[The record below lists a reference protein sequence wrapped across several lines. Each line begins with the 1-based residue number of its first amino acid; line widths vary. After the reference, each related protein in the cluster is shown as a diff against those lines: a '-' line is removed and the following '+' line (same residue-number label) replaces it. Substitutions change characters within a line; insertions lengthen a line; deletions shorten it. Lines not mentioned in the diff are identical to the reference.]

1 MEFKNVSHDLG
12 EIAKNYDYRQP
23 PDILLR
29 LQDLLAYI
37 NRFLRDLFSMLKLPQ
52 FGNADSRG
60 VADLMQVLVII
71 AGVVGAVM
79 VLLLVASRLRTLQ
92 AQRNL
97 ALGSIV
103 VGDSPLDSVGWLK
116 LAQELENNQSH
127 REACRAIYMSVLHL
141 LDERN
146 VVPFSATRSNYEYF
160 YALKRMQSV
169 AESFR
174 RLVDSVEYIWFGDKQ
189 ANNDDFRYCMEQ
201 SRLVQDGLPL
211 KAVNELSK
219 AGR

>member
-1 MEFKNVSHDLG
+1 
-12 EIAKNYDYRQP
+12 
-23 PDILLR
+23 
-29 LQDLLAYI
+29 
-37 NRFLRDLFSMLKLPQ
+37 
-52 FGNADSRG
+52 
-60 VADLMQVLVII
+60 
-71 AGVVGAVM
+71 
-79 VLLLVASRLRTLQ
+79 
-92 AQRNL
+92 
-97 ALGSIV
+97 
-103 VGDSPLDSVGWLK
+103 
-116 LAQELENNQSH
+116 
-127 REACRAIYMSVLHL
+127 MSVLHL